1 MCDDVSDVSHVTKL
15 CSLFETKLF
24 GYERRSQDCTYIFTL
39 HIGPQTPR
47 STKATDACVQL
58 TTAYMTS
65 RVRQCVPRVGSE
77 TINNRIQY
85 GCHVFFAQRS
95 LGVLCV
101 VKLERVSDRENTV
114 GN

>member
-1 MCDDVSDVSHVTKL
+1 MCDDVSDVTKL
-15 CSLFETKLF
+15 CPLFETKLF

-47 STKATDACVQL
+47 STKETDACVQL

-77 TINNRIQY
+77 TINYRIEY